1 MAKPNFHDTGAVAH
15 RFKRSERTIR
25 DWIRHGCPTP
35 DGLIRME
42 AAKVGK
48 RWLMVVSLE
57 VV

>member
-1 MAKPNFHDTGAVAH
+1 MAKPNFYDTGEVAR

-48 RWLMVVSLE
+48 RWLVRLC
-57 VV
+57 